1 MFVVDNNLIAVVFC
15 IITMLCWGSWA
26 NTQKA
31 VGKRWRFELFY
42 WDYVFGVVAM
52 SLTFA
57 FAFGSVGAYGR
68 SFLQDLAQA
77 DSSNIGSALLGGV
90 VFNAANILLVAAIAL
105 SGMAVAFPVGI
116 GLALVLGVLIN
127 YVFDLDPAHRADP
140 LLLFAGVALV
150 TVAIVLDARAYKK
163 LSGAGAVGSTKGLVL
178 AVLCGIL
185 MSLFYFLVARAIGQ
199 VEIHGHK
206 GPELIAVTAE
216 NLRLPGADIQAGK
229 MTAYTANVI
238 FAFGILLSNL
248 VFNTAIMLKPFVG
261 ERVPLGDYFKGAGK
275 DHLWGFF
282 GGMIWAVG
290 MTLNIAASGQASPAV
305 AYGLGQGAT
314 LVAALW
320 GVFVWREFRNAP
332 RGTKPLLTLMFLCF
346 IVGLALVIVSRLN
359 LIHHS
364 LGSLPK

>member
-150 TVAIVLDARAYKK
+150 TVAIVLDAGLQEPRAAPA
-163 LSGAGAVGSTKGLVL
+163 LSAALRPRAGRALRHPHVVVLFPRRSGDRPGRDSRPQGAGIDRRNRGEPATARRGHPSRQDDRLHRQRHLCVRHPLEQSRVQHGDHVETVRGRAGSAGRLFQGRRGKTISGVSL
-178 AVLCGIL
+178 A
-185 MSLFYFLVARAIGQ
+185 A
-199 VEIHGHK
+199 
-206 GPELIAVTAE
+206 
-216 NLRLPGADIQAGK
+216 
-229 MTAYTANVI
+229 
-238 FAFGILLSNL
+238 
-248 VFNTAIMLKPFVG
+248 
-261 ERVPLGDYFKGAGK
+261 
-275 DHLWGFF
+275 
-282 GGMIWAVG
+282 
-290 MTLNIAASGQASPAV
+290 
-305 AYGLGQGAT
+305 
-314 LVAALW
+314 
-320 GVFVWREFRNAP
+320 
-332 RGTKPLLTLMFLCF
+332 
-346 IVGLALVIVSRLN
+346 
-359 LIHHS
+359 
-364 LGSLPK
+364 

>member
-1 MFVVDNNLIAVVFC
+1 VFVVENNLTAVIFC

-42 WDYVFGVVAM
+42 WDYVFGVVVA
-52 SLTFA
+52 SLLFA
-57 FAFGSVGAYGR
+57 FTFGSTGTSGR
-68 SFLQDLAQA
+68 SFLADLAQA
-77 DSSNIGSALLGGV
+77 DLGNIGSALLGGV

-140 LLLFAGVALV
+140 FLLFLGVALV
-150 TVAIVLDARAYKK
+150 MVAIILDARAYRK
-163 LSGAGAVGSTKGLVL
+163 LSGSSSSGGTKGLVL

-185 MSLFYFLVARAIGQ
+185 MSLFYFLVARAIGK
-199 VEIHGHK
+199 VEVDGAK
-206 GPELIAVTAE
+206 GVELVAVNAK
-216 NLRLPGADIQAGK
+216 NLEAGVIQTGK
-229 MTAYTANVI
+229 MTAYTANMV
-238 FAFGILLSNL
+238 FAFGILLSSFI
-248 VFNTAIMLKPFVG
+248 FNIAIMVKPFVG
-261 ERVPLGDYFKGAGK
+261 KPVPLGDYFKGAAK
-275 DHLWGFF
+275 DHLWGVV

-314 LVAALW
+314 MVAALW
-320 GVFVWREFRNAP
+320 GVFVWREFRDAP
-332 RGTKPLLTLMFLCF
+332 RGTTRLLTLMFILF
-346 IVGLALVIVSRLN
+346 IIGLGLLIVSKP
-359 LIHHS
+359 
-364 LGSLPK
+364 G

>member
-1 MFVVDNNLIAVVFC
+1 MFVVGNNLIAVVFC

-42 WDYVFGVVAM
+42 WDYVFGVVVM
-52 SLTFA
+52 SLAFA

-150 TVAIVLDARAYKK
+150 TAAIVLDARAYKK
-163 LSGAGAVGSTKGLVL
+163 LSGPGAVGSTKGLIL

-185 MSLFYFLVARAIGQ
+185 MSLFYFLVDRTIGK
-199 VEIHGHK
+199 VELHGPK
-206 GPELIAVTAE
+206 GVVLGAVDTD
-216 NLRLPGADIQAGK
+216 NLRLGVIQAGK

-290 MTLNIAASGQASPAV
+290 MTFNLIAADRTSPAV
-305 AYGLGQGAT
+305 SYGLGQGAT